1 MTLPIPD
8 IIPSSKSPL
17 KNAPTSA
24 DVKYFQAYL
33 QTERKT
39 GCRAYRTSSN
49 QKFRTLS
56 EKHKTLQV

>member
-24 DVKYFQAYL
+24 DVKIF
-33 QTERKT
+33 
-39 GCRAYRTSSN
+39 SSIFAN
-49 QKFRTLS
+49 
-56 EKHKTLQV
+56 

>member
-24 DVKYFQAYL
+24 DIKIF
-33 QTERKT
+33 
-39 GCRAYRTSSN
+39 SSIFAN
-49 QKFRTLS
+49 GNKRIVAPMLN
-56 EKHKTLQV
+56 KL